1 MEIKK
6 EAFSS
11 LMEYYK
17 VLPLETKRKE
27 VISEIEEIISN
38 YSKVCISLG
47 ITPNILLNKEMLNT
61 NKNNLNESD
70 FLNSLYAYINAL
82 QEISSEVLENTYNIL
97 GDVIDAKSNRD

>member
-1 MEIKK
+1 MEIQK

-11 LMEYYK
+11 LIEYYK

-27 VISEIEEIISN
+27 VISEIEELISS

-47 ITPNILLNKEMLNT
+47 ITPNILLNKEMLNV
-61 NKNNLNESD
+61 NKQDLSESD

-82 QEISSEVLENTYNIL
+82 QEISSEVLNNVCDIINNNEI
-97 GDVIDAKSNRD
+97 